1 MAKLYVRV
9 RKKKLNKIIHTPK
22 YTHRHTHAEHTWDL
36 AGNNELKVAEGVAL
50 WGQIGWESSEQ
61 IGWFPRAI
69 IAQCKPRSSW
79 NYNLHINGNFD

>member
-1 MAKLYVRV
+1 M
-9 RKKKLNKIIHTPK
+9 
-22 YTHRHTHAEHTWDL
+22 
-36 AGNNELKVAEGVAL
+36 KVAEGVAL

-79 NYNLHINGNFD
+79 DYNLHINGNFDRHGKQIVLLKTRLSEHHYVIKQIESVVNGLYF